1 MFLHLSSASASS
13 CGNLR
18 ALWGWLLQRAME
30 EERSCSVE
38 GGGGWSVVQ
47 ALRCEICET
56 DFHVR
61 LGAALVID
69 GQTNE

>member
-1 MFLHLSSASASS
+1 
-13 CGNLR
+13 
-18 ALWGWLLQRAME
+18 ME

-38 GGGGWSVVQ
+38 GAAGEVVK